1 MRVEAQLTKRLEDRP
16 EGERGGA
23 GDAAIL
29 EVRRDVEVEL
39 LDVHSAVRRVALG
52 RRVDAGPNARG
63 VAALESVNVLRL
75 GEARCAKRHKRGGYN
90 EDGSFHLINQREGEV
105 REPDPWCERKKDWL
119 AV

>member
-52 RRVDAGPNARG
+52 RRVGAGPNARG

-75 GEARCAKRHKRGGYN
+75 GKARCAKRHKRGDYN
-90 EDGSFHLINQREGEV
+90 EDGSFHLINQRDSEG
-105 REPDPWCERKKDWL
+105 REPDPWCERKKD
-119 AV
+119 